1 MMTQTQEKIEELRE
15 TISVDLMDG
24 ELRRMNY
31 RLSDAI
37 REGSSVTTQANGWG
51 EGYQACALHAAV
63 IAAEAR
69 GHLA

>member
-1 MMTQTQEKIEELRE
+1 MTTQTQEKIEELRGV
-15 TISVDLMDG
+15 ISADLMDG

-37 REGSSVTTQANGWG
+37 REGSSITTQANGWG
-51 EGYQACALHAAV
+51 AGQQACALHAAV